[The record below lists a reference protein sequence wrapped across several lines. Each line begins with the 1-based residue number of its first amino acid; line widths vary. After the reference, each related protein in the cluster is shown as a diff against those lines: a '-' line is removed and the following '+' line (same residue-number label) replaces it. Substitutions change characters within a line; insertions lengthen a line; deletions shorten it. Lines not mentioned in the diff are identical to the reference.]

1 MGTLAKR
8 TSTSH
13 INAANSI
20 GVVLVD
26 PSGSTPFG
34 TTAALPSRIQDGTGT
49 GLAVVTS
56 TGADAV
62 ATSGNGLHTRAFTY
76 AFNGTTWDRL
86 KTATPNNVSQGATG
100 FLGVAPMLWNG
111 AVQFRAW
118 ASAEGYGDNLD
129 GAPVAATAGYV
140 YNGATVDRVRNN
152 TDIQLLA
159 SAARTTTQTSAD
171 LINYNAEALIVVLD
185 MTVVG
190 TGSVTVTIDMKD
202 TTSGKYINLLTGA
215 AITTNSTN
223 RYRVG
228 PNLAAVANSVAQDYL
243 PRVFRIV
250 VTANN
255 ANAATYSVGYHLVKA
270 AQ

>member
-1 MGTLAKR
+1 MGTAAQRNALDGANIKR
-8 TSTSH
+8 VIQVTPT
-13 INAANSI
+13 
-20 GVVLVD
+20 
-26 PSGSTPFG
+26 GSPAG
-34 TTAALPSRIQDGTGT
+34 SAGD
-49 GLAVVTS
+49 
-56 TGADAV
+56 ADAV
-62 ATSGNGLHTRAFTY
+62 VAADQPAVGVKGY
-76 AFNGTTWDRL
+76 NGTTWDRL